1 MAHLPGL
8 SRKRTAKSP
17 NEARASIQSMRC
29 PRSSR
34 CPKSCPALLH
44 AQNDYDYVYRNYRT
58 FLHGVVYNSGVPY
71 DAVEEATGAIM
82 IRMMAQDGLAR
93 FVGSVT
99 ENPCQVKA
107 YLAAYFSLAA
117 RAEISRIRTHAGRS
131 VPLDALHDIEGASP
145 ATAPAESD
153 VLDKLLSLTT
163 GDPGHFIEVAAEFPT
178 YAKARAALV
187 DEGWDS
193 RRIRRAVKEAR
204 AIVRRHLSADA
215 VVLS

>member
-1 MAHLPGL
+1 MPKIIEVPQAM
-8 SRKRTAKSP
+8 SCAV
-17 NEARASIQSMRC
+17 AC
-29 PRSSR
+29 P
-34 CPKSCPALLH
+34 
-44 AQNDYDYVYRNYRT
+44 NDYDYVYRNYRT
-58 FLHGVVYNSGVPY
+58 FLHGVVYHSGVPY
-71 DAVEEATGAIM
+71 DAVEEATGEIM

-99 ENPCQVKA
+99 ENPYQIKA
-107 YLAAYFSLAA
+107 YLAGYFSLAA
-117 RAEISRIRTHAGRS
+117 RAEISRIRIRAGRS
-131 VPLDALHDIEGASP
+131 VPLDALPDIESAYP
-145 ATAPAESD
+145 TTAPAESD
-153 VLDKLLSLTT
+153 VLDKLLSSTT
-163 GDPGHFIEVAAEFPT
+163 GDAGHFIEVAAEFPT

>member
-1 MAHLPGL
+1 MPKIIEVPQAM
-8 SRKRTAKSP
+8 SCAV
-17 NEARASIQSMRC
+17 AC
-29 PRSSR
+29 PD
-34 CPKSCPALLH
+34 
-44 AQNDYDYVYRNYRT
+44 DYDYIYRNYRT

-82 IRMMAQDGLAR
+82 IRIMAQDGLAR

-117 RAEISRIRTHAGRS
+117 RAEISRIRNRAGRS
-131 VPLDALHDIEGASP
+131 VPLDSLPDLESAYP
-145 ATAPAESD
+145 TTAPAESD
-153 VLDKLLSLTT
+153 VLDKLLSSIT

-204 AIVRRHLSADA
+204 AIVRRPLSADA

>member
-1 MAHLPGL
+1 MPKIIEVPQVMSCAV
-8 SRKRTAKSP
+8 A
-17 NEARASIQSMRC
+17 C
-29 PRSSR
+29 P
-34 CPKSCPALLH
+34 
-44 AQNDYDYVYRNYRT
+44 NDYDYVYRNYRT

-99 ENPCQVKA
+99 ENPCQIKA

-117 RAEISRIRTHAGRS
+117 RAEISRIRIRAGRS
-131 VPLDALHDIEGASP
+131 VPLDSLPDLESAYP
-145 ATAPAESD
+145 TTAPAESD
-153 VLDKLLSLTT
+153 VLDKLLSSIT

-187 DEGWDS
+187 AEGWDS

-204 AIVRRHLSADA
+204 AIARRHLCADA